1 MNAQDREYV
10 RRARANGA
18 EHAYRI
24 ILEARRAGIPLS
36 WAFALVEQ
44 ESGFRNIFGCDW
56 GRPAWPGE
64 YRPPFCKVPVTAD
77 RVDALLRHGK
87 PNGVGLTQLTDFSY
101 VLRAER
107 TKVARAFGAHLP
119 GNQIRV
125 GMEVLKEKTGGDMG
139 QAWRY
144 NGAREYQAQIKA
156 KQRRWHNILT

>member
-1 MNAQDREYV
+1 VNAHDRELV

-56 GRPAWPGE
+56 GPRGFPFM
-64 YRPPFCKVPVTAD
+64 PPYCRVPVTKA
-77 RVDALLRHGK
+77 RVEALLRHGK
-87 PNGVGLTQLTDFSY
+87 PNGVGLTQITDFNY
-101 VLRAER
+101 VRRAQR

-125 GMEVLKEKTGGDMG
+125 GMQVLKEKTGGNMG
-139 QAWRY
+139 QAWKY
-144 NGAREYQAQIKA
+144 NGSREYQAQIKA

>member
-18 EHAYRI
+18 QHAYRI

-56 GRPAWPGE
+56 GEGSNRFSAP
-64 YRPPFCKVPVTAD
+64 YCRVPVTQA
-77 RVDALLRHGK
+77 RIRTLLAHGK

-101 VLRAER
+101 VRRAER
-107 TKVARAFGAHLP
+107 TKAARAYGAHLP
-119 GNQIRV
+119 ANQIRV
-125 GMEVLKEKTGGDMG
+125 GMEVLKEKTGGHMDE
-139 QAWRY
+139 AWRY
-144 NGAREYQAQIKA
+144 NGAFSYQREIQA
-156 KQRRWHNILT
+156 KQRRWHNILSR

>member
-1 MNAQDREYV
+1 VNAQDREYV

-18 EHAYRI
+18 QHAYRI

-56 GRPAWPGE
+56 GGE
-64 YRPPFCKVPVTAD
+64 RAGRFHPPFCRVPVTKE
-77 RVDALLRHGK
+77 RVQALLAFGRA
-87 PNGVGLTQLTDFSY
+87 NGVGLTQLTDFSY
-101 VLRAER
+101 VRRAER
-107 TKVARAFGAHLP
+107 AKVARAFGAHLP

-125 GMEVLKEKTGGDMG
+125 GMEVLKEKTSGDMG

>member
-10 RRARANGA
+10 RRARANGGQ
-18 EHAYRI
+18 HAYRI

-36 WAFALVEQ
+36 WAFALIEQ

-56 GRPAWPGE
+56 GTPNPGRF
-64 YRPPFCKVPVTAD
+64 YPPYCRVPVTRE
-77 RVDALLRHGK
+77 RVQTLLQYGR
-87 PNGVGLTQLTDFSY
+87 PNGVGLTQLTDFNY
-101 VLRAER
+101 VRRAER

-144 NGAREYQAQIKA
+144 NGSREYQAQIKA
-156 KQRRWHNILT
+156 KQRRWHNVLT

>member
-18 EHAYRI
+18 QHAYRI

-56 GRPAWPGE
+56 GSNIDRF
-64 YRPPFCKVPVTAD
+64 RPPYCRVPVTKA
-77 RVDALLRHGK
+77 RVALLFAAGK
-87 PNGVGLTQLTDFSY
+87 PNGVGLPQRTDFSY
-101 VLRAER
+101 VRRAER